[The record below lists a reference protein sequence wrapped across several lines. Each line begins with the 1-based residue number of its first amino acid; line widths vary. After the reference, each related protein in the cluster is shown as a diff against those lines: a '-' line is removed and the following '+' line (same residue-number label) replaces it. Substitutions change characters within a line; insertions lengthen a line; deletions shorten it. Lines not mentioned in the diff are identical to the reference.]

1 MLWPFY
7 NELTLYP
14 QYKKYPPFTKPICR
28 NTLVKTVLP
37 DYWIYP
43 VLPTLFA
50 LDAIYQFTR
59 NKKRS
64 KAELFT
70 PNMDFPSLEA
80 KVYHNQFLSWMP
92 LIGKSLIKS
101 LSYVLESIYTPTPLP
116 MPLEYIFPFLD
127 EVTPDQAD
135 FDKSEQDCFSLQKD
149 FVLPICH
156 TDQLAVDLASFCGLT
171 IEQALD
177 LSKSLPSYLID
188 AQMP

>member
-1 MLWPFY
+1 
-7 NELTLYP
+7 
-14 QYKKYPPFTKPICR
+14 
-28 NTLVKTVLP
+28 
-37 DYWIYP
+37 
-43 VLPTLFA
+43 
-50 LDAIYQFTR
+50 
-59 NKKRS
+59 
-64 KAELFT
+64 
-70 PNMDFPSLEA
+70 
-80 KVYHNQFLSWMP
+80 MP
-92 LIGKSLIKS
+92 LIGKSLTKS

-188 AQMP
+188 AQMPQKSSIMISSERSLKYFAFLPDQRYTTLAFHLVMPYRLQINHYRTGSFLRNHHNTDEPSTNVHSWYVE